1 MMAGQQGM
9 QQAQQPGWM
18 EKLFGM
24 GGMSPQQN
32 MLMMGLRMMGNA
44 GGGPGRAGMGFG
56 AGMADAYMGQM
67 GTAQQLEQ
75 MAFRRNLEKQRLE
88 SQEKYQEQMLKM
100 RESEAKLAS
109 DRFISEQQLR
119 AGIAQAQMTQ
129 EGELERKRMESR
141 ERIAEGNQ
149 QAVEAYVNEY
159 IRAFGDSPDIRQL
172 AIRQYNKNQRSGMSE
187 VYDQLLQNPNY
198 KPGDGQVVP
207 DSSVYDPAAVEG
219 DINAGNTPNEP
230 AAKHADD
237 GPPPPPQPI
246 SATPPAQT
254 PFTVGGLARMPIDA
268 MRMGLGSVFG
278 QPQPPPVAYGG
289 SAPPDDWIRQ
299 RMGLAYR

>member
-1 MMAGQQGM
+1 
-9 QQAQQPGWM
+9 
-18 EKLFGM
+18 
-24 GGMSPQQN
+24 
-32 MLMMGLRMMGNA
+32 
-44 GGGPGRAGMGFG
+44 
-56 AGMADAYMGQM
+56 
-67 GTAQQLEQ
+67 
-75 MAFRRNLEKQRLE
+75 
-88 SQEKYQEQMLKM
+88 M

-219 DINAGNTPNEP
+219 DINAGNTPTT
-230 AAKHADD
+230 
-237 GPPPPPQPI
+237 PPPPP
-246 SATPPAQT
+246 
-254 PFTVGGLARMPIDA
+254 RMPIDA

>member
-109 DRFISEQQLR
+109 DRFR
-119 AGIAQAQMTQ
+119 P
-129 EGELERKRMESR
+129 R
-141 ERIAEGNQ
+141 
-149 QAVEAYVNEY
+149 
-159 IRAFGDSPDIRQL
+159 
-172 AIRQYNKNQRSGMSE
+172 
-187 VYDQLLQNPNY
+187 
-198 KPGDGQVVP
+198 
-207 DSSVYDPAAVEG
+207 
-219 DINAGNTPNEP
+219 
-230 AAKHADD
+230 
-237 GPPPPPQPI
+237 
-246 SATPPAQT
+246 
-254 PFTVGGLARMPIDA
+254 
-268 MRMGLGSVFG
+268 
-278 QPQPPPVAYGG
+278 
-289 SAPPDDWIRQ
+289 
-299 RMGLAYR
+299 